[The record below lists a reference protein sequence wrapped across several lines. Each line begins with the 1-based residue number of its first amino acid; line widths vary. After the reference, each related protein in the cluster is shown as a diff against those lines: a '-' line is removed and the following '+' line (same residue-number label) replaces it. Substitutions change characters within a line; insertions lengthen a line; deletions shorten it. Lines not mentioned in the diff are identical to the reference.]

1 MNKEELV
8 SAIAAASK
16 MTKKDVNVV
25 LDSTLKCVSDAL
37 KEEDK
42 VTLVGFGTFQVK
54 SRAAREGRNPKTGD
68 VLKIPAKKVP
78 VFTPGKG
85 LRESISPSAAA
96 PAAAPAKKEAA
107 KKAPAKAKK

>member
-16 MTKKDVNVV
+16 MTKKDVGTA
-25 LDSTLKCVSDAL
+25 LDATLKCVSDAL
-37 KEEDK
+37 KGGDK

-54 SRAAREGRNPKTGD
+54 QRAAREGRNPKTGA

-78 VFTPGKG
+78 SFTAGKG
-85 LRESISPSAAA
+85 LRDSVQPPEAVPVAAA
-96 PAAAPAKKEAA
+96 PAAPAA
-107 KKAPAKAKK
+107 KKAPAKKK

>member
-1 MNKEELV
+1 MNKEDLV

-16 MTKKDVNVV
+16 MTKKDVSVA
-25 LDSTLKCVSDAL
+25 LDATLKCVGDAL
-37 KEEDK
+37 KSGDK

-54 SRAAREGRNPKTGD
+54 DRAAREGRNPKTGA

-85 LRESISPSAAA
+85 LRDSVHPAVAEA
-96 PAAAPAKKEAA
+96 PKKKVAA
-107 KKAPAKAKK
+107 KKK

>member
-8 SAIAAASK
+8 GAIAAASK
-16 MTKKDVNVV
+16 MTKKDVSVV
-25 LDSTLKCVSDAL
+25 LDATLKCVTDAL
-37 KEEDK
+37 KGDDK

-54 SRAAREGRNPKTGD
+54 SRAAREGRNPKTGA

-85 LRESISPSAAA
+85 LREAVSPAPVAA
-96 PAAAPAKKEAA
+96 EAGK
-107 KKAPAKAKK
+107 KKAPAKKK